1 MVQRGIKNND
11 CGKFERGKQKRKKDC
26 SRGKRAEQKKE
37 RKMVKS
43 LKGRR
48 KEEERKRKKTVQW
61 LEMKKQKKGCPR
73 KDIP

>member
-1 MVQRGIKNND
+1 MENG
-11 CGKFERGKQKRKKDC
+11 
-26 SRGKRAEQKKE
+26 
-37 RKMVKS
+37 

-48 KEEERKRKKTVQW
+48 KEEERIKEKKRKTVQW

>member
-1 MVQRGIKNND
+1 
-11 CGKFERGKQKRKKDC
+11 
-26 SRGKRAEQKKE
+26 
-37 RKMVKS
+37 MVKS

-48 KEEERKRKKTVQW
+48 KEEEERKEERKKERKRKKTVQW

>member
-1 MVQRGIKNND
+1 MENG
-11 CGKFERGKQKRKKDC
+11 
-26 SRGKRAEQKKE
+26 
-37 RKMVKS
+37 

-48 KEEERKRKKTVQW
+48 KEEEMEKKERKKEREKRKTVQW

>member
-1 MVQRGIKNND
+1 MEN
-11 CGKFERGKQKRKKDC
+11 
-26 SRGKRAEQKKE
+26 
-37 RKMVKS
+37 S

-48 KEEERKRKKTVQW
+48 KEEERKEEERGKKEREKRKTVQW